1 LLGVIIYL
9 FFVTGLF
16 LLWQLSKGEKI
27 GSRLGLLTGIWGVVI
42 VFYIV
47 MVMIF

>member
-9 FFVTGLF
+9 FFLTVLF
-16 LLWQLSKGEKI
+16 LLWQYSRGEKL
-27 GSRLGLLTGIWGVVI
+27 GSRLGLLAGIWGVVI
-42 VFYIV
+42 IFYIL